1 MSDRKEDL
9 KKELEAALFTA
20 GKRMGLEQIAKI
32 CKLSPEEAEALLK
45 ELQEEYRKKES
56 SLAFFQEGRFWKL
69 TVKDKFLDI
78 ARKLGVETELPKSV
92 IETLAVIAWRA
103 PVKQSEVIGLRT
115 NKAYNHLDELE
126 KLGYISRQK
135 LGRTK
140 LIRLSEKFY
149 EYFDIPEKHTQEMF
163 RSQESLARLI
173 EIKEKE
179 IEDIK
184 KEHSQRLKQEQPE
197 QPKVEVVDATPPDQK
212 ADQKVEIFSEK
223 ALGGLE
229 VYEDSEAATP
239 GLAEDSN
246 EVDKKVEDM
255 LGGGEQ
261 PGKED
266 AEAEDEEDGAANLV
280 GKGKEVK
287 KQTDEEPEDILEAAR
302 GEGK

>member
-1 MSDRKEDL
+1 MNDKKEDK
-9 KKELEAALFTA
+9 KKELEAALFAA
-20 GKRMGLEQIAKI
+20 GKRMELDQIAKI

-56 SLAFFQEGRFWKL
+56 SLAFFQDGRFWKL
-69 TVKDKFLDI
+69 TVKDKFLDV

-103 PVKQSEVIGLRT
+103 PVKQSEVIDLRT
-115 NKAYNHLDELE
+115 NKAYGHLDELE

-184 KEHSQRLKQEQPE
+184 KEHSQMLKQ
-197 QPKVEVVDATPPDQK
+197 QPKVEVVDATPPEQK
-212 ADQKVEIFSEK
+212 EQKIEIFSEK

-229 VYEDSEAATP
+229 VYEDSEATAP
-239 GLAEDSN
+239 SPAEESS
-246 EVDKKVEDM
+246 EIDKRVED
-255 LGGGEQ
+255 LLKGNEH
-261 PGKED
+261 PSKEAAD
-266 AEAEDEEDGAANLV
+266 DEGATANLV

-287 KQTDEEPEDILEAAR
+287 KPTDQEPEDILEAAR
-302 GEGK
+302 GESK